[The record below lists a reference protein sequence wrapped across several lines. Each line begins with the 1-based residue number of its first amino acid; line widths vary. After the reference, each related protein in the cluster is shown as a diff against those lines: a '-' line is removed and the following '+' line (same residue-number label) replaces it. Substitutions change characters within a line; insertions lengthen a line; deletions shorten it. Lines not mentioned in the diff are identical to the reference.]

1 MRPKKKGGGG
11 GGGGHNFA
19 TNFFSKCFSEM
30 VGIVLVI
37 TYKWEASDPLQKIGF
52 PRSKMTWKHY
62 VKKWKHFVQKCKH
75 LRIHGNFL
83 ETSEFCPIRF
93 PIQGPL
99 KPNFLQWIR

>member
-1 MRPKKKGGGG
+1 METFCTKMETFCTKMETFENPWG

-52 PRSKMTWKHY
+52 PRSEMTWKHF
-62 VKKWKHFVQKCKH
+62 VKN
-75 LRIHGNFL
+75 GNIL
-83 ETSEFCPIRF
+83 YKNGNI
-93 PIQGPL
+93 
-99 KPNFLQWIR
+99 

>member
-1 MRPKKKGGGG
+1 MTWKHFVKNGNILYKNGNILYKNGKHLRIHGG

-52 PRSKMTWKHY
+52 PRSEMTWKHF
-62 VKKWKHFVQKCKH
+62 VKN
-75 LRIHGNFL
+75 GNIL
-83 ETSEFCPIRF
+83 YKNGNI
-93 PIQGPL
+93 
-99 KPNFLQWIR
+99 